1 MLERAFKLYDGEDY
15 YSSSIELNKAIEGE
29 SGDSEPNKQKAEFWM
44 GKALYNL
51 KYYSASLSYF
61 DRIVQKG
68 PSHAYYNATLKWL
81 ASLSRTLP
89 DSTGIL
95 DKIGK
100 YNRAELDQPALEK
113 VRDELYFLLGK
124 FYYQKGNF
132 KEAVELFN
140 TVPTT
145 ERVLRSGQAVR
156 GRDPRPRV
164 PGQAGRRVVQGGAPH
179 RGREPAIRASSR
191 SRISPTCRW
200 RAPSIR
206 PGSSSSR
213 PSTSTASRTTRR
225 SGRTACSSRRGRTS
239 CSSRRAT
246 RRRSATSTPSRRRTS
261 RTTSSPRT
269 SAEGLTV
276 KATIYF
282 YNCLYDRA
290 QEAIDEFN
298 AIYPTVFAELKK
310 LIAGTTDNGQLFDV
324 AVKIRKETSG
334 LPEQVERAARGVLG
348 DRSLARRFEYVEEL
362 DNELKLYD
370 KADAAWRSTNI
381 AQTVFADLTLQRSLA
396 VNEAGDL
403 ARRRIKRL
411 TEELS
416 QLIKRVIKI
425 EFEILQGEK
434 GALEHEL
441 DRGAGDQPGRGP
453 EPARA
458 RTSAPTTS
466 TRSGRSTASTGATSS
481 ATTGCRIVNKCQRN
495 APEGAPATGEAPA
508 PAGGAEGGGAPAGGG
523 GESRPSRSQPARS
536 GVLRKL
542 RPSFSNV
549 RLQQSR
555 SGETMI
561 SQLRFSRGIFAR
573 ALLRCR
579 PSCWLRRSRRPRRQA
594 ETDASRPTAAR
605 RKLHEAGDGGQGDAD
620 QPDQAGR
627 AAAAEEGD
635 RARP

>member
-1 MLERAFKLYDGEDY
+1 MTRFRVVGLLLTSSLLLSGPAVLAKKKKKAEASGEFQPEGGEAPAGDQPSKVLERAFKLYDGEDY

-51 KYYSASLSYF
+51 KYYSGALSYF

-81 ASLSRTLP
+81 ASLSRVLP

-100 YNRAELDQPALEK
+100 YNRADLDQPALEK

-140 TVPTT
+140 TVPTNSEFYVQAKLFEGAT
-145 ERVLRSGQAVR
+145 HVREYQAKPAVESFKEVLRTAAESQ
-156 GRDPRPRV
+156 DPR
-164 PGQAGRRVVQGGAPH
+164 
-179 RGREPAIRASSR
+179 
-191 SRISPTCRW
+191 
-200 RAPSIR
+200 IR
-206 PGSSSSR
+206 PFEDLANLSLAR
-213 PSTSTASRTTRR
+213 TFYSTGQFELATKYFDRVSHDSPQWPDSLFEASWANFMLKQKGYSKALGDIHTIQ
-225 SGRTACSSRRGRTS
+225 A
-239 CSSRRAT
+239 
-246 RRRSATSTPSRRRTS
+246 PYFDNYIQ
-261 RTTSSPRT
+261 PENV
-269 SAEGLTV
+269 AEGLTV

-282 YNCLYDRA
+282 YNCQYDRA

-310 LIAGTTDNGQLFDV
+310 LITGTSDNGALFEI
-324 AVKIRKETSG
+324 AAKIRKETSG

-348 DRSLARRFEYVEEL
+348 DKSLSKRFEYVEEL

-370 KADAAWRSTNI
+370 KADASWKSTNI

-425 EFEILQGEK
+425 EFEILNGQKGSLETELVQEQEINPGTVPNRRAEDIRADDEHQLWPFNGEYWRD
-434 GALEHEL
+434 EL
-441 DRGAGDQPGRGP
+441 GYYRVK
-453 EPARA
+453 
-458 RTSAPTTS
+458 
-466 TRSGRSTASTGATSS
+466 
-481 ATTGCRIVNKCQRN
+481 IINKCARN

-508 PAGGAEGGGAPAGGG
+508 PAGGEGGGAAPAGG
-523 GESRPSRSQPARS
+523 
-536 GVLRKL
+536 
-542 RPSFSNV
+542 
-549 RLQQSR
+549 
-555 SGETMI
+555 
-561 SQLRFSRGIFAR
+561 
-573 ALLRCR
+573 
-579 PSCWLRRSRRPRRQA
+579 
-594 ETDASRPTAAR
+594 DAPV
-605 RKLHEAGDGGQGDAD
+605 Q
-620 QPDQAGR
+620 
-627 AAAAEEGD
+627 
-635 RARP
+635 

>member
-1 MLERAFKLYDGEDY
+1 MTRIRVVGLLLTSALLLTGSVALAKKKKKDTGGENFQPEGEAPAGDQPSKVLERAFKLYDGEDY

-51 KYYSASLSYF
+51 KYYSGALSYF

-81 ASLSRTLP
+81 ASLSRVLP

-100 YNRAELDQPALEK
+100 YNRADLDQPALEK

-140 TVPTT
+140 TVPTSSEFYVQAKLFEGAT
-145 ERVLRSGQAVR
+145 HVREYQAKPAVEAFKEVLRTAADSP
-156 GRDPRPRV
+156 DPRIKPFEDLANLSLARTFYSTGQFELATKYFDRV
-164 PGQAGRRVVQGGAPH
+164 SHDSPQWPDSLFEASWANFMLKQKGYSKALGDIHTIQAPYFDNYIQPENV
-179 RGREPAIRASSR
+179 
-191 SRISPTCRW
+191 
-200 RAPSIR
+200 
-206 PGSSSSR
+206 
-213 PSTSTASRTTRR
+213 
-225 SGRTACSSRRGRTS
+225 
-239 CSSRRAT
+239 
-246 RRRSATSTPSRRRTS
+246 
-261 RTTSSPRT
+261 
-269 SAEGLTV
+269 AEGLTV

-310 LIAGTTDNGQLFDV
+310 LIAGTSDNGALFEV
-324 AVKIRKETSG
+324 ASKIRKETSG

-348 DRSLARRFEYVEEL
+348 DKSLSRRFEYVEEL

-370 KADAAWRSTNI
+370 KADASWRSTNI

-434 GALEHEL
+434 GSLEQEVIQEQDLTPGAVKGRRADEIRADDEHFMWPFVGEYWRDEL
-441 DRGAGDQPGRGP
+441 GYYRVK
-453 EPARA
+453 
-458 RTSAPTTS
+458 
-466 TRSGRSTASTGATSS
+466 
-481 ATTGCRIVNKCQRN
+481 IVNQCQRS

-508 PAGGAEGGGAPAGGG
+508 APAGGAPEGGGAGGG
-523 GESRPSRSQPARS
+523 
-536 GVLRKL
+536 
-542 RPSFSNV
+542 
-549 RLQQSR
+549 
-555 SGETMI
+555 
-561 SQLRFSRGIFAR
+561 
-573 ALLRCR
+573 
-579 PSCWLRRSRRPRRQA
+579 
-594 ETDASRPTAAR
+594 DATPV
-605 RKLHEAGDGGQGDAD
+605 
-620 QPDQAGR
+620 P
-627 AAAAEEGD
+627 
-635 RARP
+635 

>member
-1 MLERAFKLYDGEDY
+1 MTRFRVLAVLLTGSLICTGSVALAKKKKKADTGGGDFQPEAGEAPPQGDQPSKVLERAFKLYDGEDY

-29 SGDSEPNKQKAEFWM
+29 SGDSETNKQKAEFWM

-51 KYYSASLSYF
+51 KYYSGALSYF

-81 ASLSRTLP
+81 ASLSRVLP

-100 YNRAELDQPALEK
+100 YNRADLDQPALEK

-145 ERVLRSGQAVR
+145 SEFYVQAKLFEGATHVREYQAKPAVEAFKEVLRTAADSP
-156 GRDPRPRV
+156 DPRIKPFEDLANLSLARTFYSTGQFELATKYFDRV
-164 PGQAGRRVVQGGAPH
+164 SHDSPQWPDSLFEASWANFMLKQKGYSKALGDIHTIQAPYFDNYIQPENV
-179 RGREPAIRASSR
+179 
-191 SRISPTCRW
+191 
-200 RAPSIR
+200 
-206 PGSSSSR
+206 
-213 PSTSTASRTTRR
+213 
-225 SGRTACSSRRGRTS
+225 
-239 CSSRRAT
+239 
-246 RRRSATSTPSRRRTS
+246 
-261 RTTSSPRT
+261 
-269 SAEGLTV
+269 AEGLTV

-298 AIYPTVFAELKK
+298 AIYPEVFAELKK
-310 LIAGTTDNGQLFDV
+310 LIAGTSDNGALFEV
-324 AVKIRKETSG
+324 AAKIRKETSG

-348 DRSLARRFEYVEEL
+348 DKSLSRRFEYVEEL

-370 KADAAWRSTNI
+370 KADASWRSTNI

-425 EFEILQGEK
+425 EFEILNGQKGSLEQEVIQEQEISPGAVKGRRAEEIRADDEHQIWPFTGEYWRD
-434 GALEHEL
+434 EL
-441 DRGAGDQPGRGP
+441 GYYRVK
-453 EPARA
+453 
-458 RTSAPTTS
+458 
-466 TRSGRSTASTGATSS
+466 
-481 ATTGCRIVNKCQRN
+481 IVNQCVRN
-495 APEGAPATGEAPA
+495 APEGAPATGETPA
-508 PAGGAEGGGAPAGGG
+508 PGEGGGAPAEGGG
-523 GESRPSRSQPARS
+523 AGGGDNPA
-536 GVLRKL
+536 
-542 RPSFSNV
+542 P
-549 RLQQSR
+549 
-555 SGETMI
+555 
-561 SQLRFSRGIFAR
+561 
-573 ALLRCR
+573 
-579 PSCWLRRSRRPRRQA
+579 
-594 ETDASRPTAAR
+594 
-605 RKLHEAGDGGQGDAD
+605 
-620 QPDQAGR
+620 
-627 AAAAEEGD
+627 
-635 RARP
+635 